1 MDWPN
6 DPDGDV
12 FRILQSQG
20 FDFSKAYIVDFN
32 VDFDTWEPST
42 EALER
47 LKGLVGEVVLF
58 EPFEGDAG
66 FVQFKFQGIITYE
79 KVVEIQ
85 RQITNEMEPYG
96 GRCESWG
103 VMGKAPEN

>member
-6 DPDGDV
+6 DPDGNV

-20 FDFSKAYIVDFN
+20 FDFSKDYIVDFN
-32 VDFDTWEPST
+32 VDFDLWEPSA
-42 EALER
+42 EALTR
-47 LKGLVGEVVLF
+47 LKALVGEVVLF
-58 EPFEGDAG
+58 EPYEGDPG
-66 FVQFKFQGIITYE
+66 YVQFKFQGIITYE

-85 RQITNEMEPYG
+85 RQITNEMALYG

-103 VMGKAPEN
+103 AMGKAPQD